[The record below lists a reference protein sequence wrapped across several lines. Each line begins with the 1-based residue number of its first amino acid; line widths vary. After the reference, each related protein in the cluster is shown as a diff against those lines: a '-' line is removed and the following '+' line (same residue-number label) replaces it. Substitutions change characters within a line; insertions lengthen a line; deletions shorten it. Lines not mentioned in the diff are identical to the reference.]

1 MSNLLVAVLVLLYT
15 FQSAFCNLY
24 AKHYPGKSAHAS
36 PVYSVLYG
44 LLVALGTLVFAR
56 FAVHPSP
63 LTWGLGILNG
73 AALVAYNTLLIRA
86 AALGP
91 FSVTMI
97 FNLSG
102 GILIPLFWSAL
113 HDGESLS
120 LWQYAAIAVML
131 VSFVFLNLEEKKDG
145 REREKVS
152 LPFLLTVTLLGCA
165 NGLYGTLMN
174 TVERA
179 FDGAENADMIAV
191 TFGSS
196 AVLALI
202 LLILQAKGETP
213 RAFRQTGK
221 SALCALAASVS
232 ACAAINLLMHALSL
246 INVAV
251 LYTLNNGGV
260 LIVSVLWSVVILR
273 EKLGRLK
280 VVGLILAI
288 AAVFAL
294 SVL

>member
-24 AKHYPGKSAHAS
+24 AKHYPGKKKYSSA
-36 PVYSVLYG
+36 VYSVLYG
-44 LLVALGTLVFAR
+44 LIVALGTLVFAR

-63 LTWGLGILNG
+63 LTLGLGILNG
-73 AALVAYNTLLIRA
+73 AALVTYNTLLIKA
-86 AALGP
+86 AVLGP

-131 VSFVFLNLEEKKDG
+131 VSFVFLNLEEKKEG
-145 REREKVS
+145 EEREKVS
-152 LPFLLTVTLLGCA
+152 LPFVLTVTLLGCV

-174 TVERA
+174 TVERT
-179 FDGAENADMIAV
+179 FDGAENAGMIVV
-191 TFGSS
+191 TFASS
-196 AVLALI
+196 AVLAFI
-202 LLILQAKGETP
+202 LLAVRAKRETS
-213 RAFRQTGK
+213 RAFRQTPR
-221 SALCALAASVS
+221 SALFALAASIS

-260 LIVSVLWSVVILR
+260 LIVSVLWSVVILK
-273 EKLGRLK
+273 EKLGRMK
-280 VVGLILAI
+280 VIGLILAI

>member
-24 AKHYPGKSAHAS
+24 AKHYPGQKAHAS

-44 LLVALGTLVFAR
+44 FLVALGTLVFAR

-73 AALVAYNTLLIRA
+73 AALVTYNTLLIKA

-120 LWQYAAIAVML
+120 PWQYAAIAVML
-131 VSFVFLNLEEKKDG
+131 VSFVFLNLEEKKEG
-145 REREKVS
+145 AERQKVS
-152 LPFLLTVTLLGCA
+152 LAFILTVTLLGCV

-179 FDGAENADMIAV
+179 FEGAENADMIIV

-196 AVLALI
+196 AVLALL

-213 RAFRQTGK
+213 RAFRQTPR
-221 SALCALAASVS
+221 SALFALAASVS

-260 LIVSVLWSVVILR
+260 LIVSVLWSVLILR
-273 EKLGRLK
+273 EKLGRFK
-280 VVGLILAI
+280 VIGLILAI

-294 SVL
+294 SIL

>member
-24 AKHYPGKSAHAS
+24 AKHYPGKKAHSSA
-36 PVYSVLYG
+36 VYSVLYG
-44 LLVALGTLVFAR
+44 LIVAAGTFVFAKFALHPSTLTLV
-56 FAVHPSP
+56 
-63 LTWGLGILNG
+63 LGILNG
-73 AALVAYNTLLIRA
+73 AALVTYNTLLIKA

-120 LWQYAAIAVML
+120 PWQYAAIAVML
-131 VSFVFLNLEEKKDG
+131 LSFVLLNLEEKKDG
-145 REREKVS
+145 ERARVS
-152 LPFLLTVTLLGCA
+152 LPFILTVTLLGCV
-165 NGLYGTLMN
+165 NGLYGTFMN
-174 TVERA
+174 TVERT
-179 FDGAENADMIAV
+179 FDGAENADMIIV
-191 TFGSS
+191 TFFSS
-196 AVLALI
+196 AVLALLL
-202 LLILQAKGETP
+202 LLIRAKGESLP
-213 RAFRQTGK
+213 AFRQTPR
-221 SALCALAASVS
+221 SAFFALSASVC

-260 LIVSVLWSVVILR
+260 LIVSVLWSVAVLR
-273 EKLGRLK
+273 EKLGRTK
-280 VVGLILAI
+280 AVGLVLAI